1 MLLQIKE
8 YPIQIYCMGNV
19 SLLNNHKTIA
29 IVGSRDSTEYG
40 RKYAEKFAKELSKSN
55 ICIIS
60 GLALGIDTSAH
71 LGAMKGTGNTIAVLG
86 GGFNDIYP
94 KQNLWLYD
102 EILNNNGCVIT
113 EYEENEETR
122 KSNFPKRN
130 RIISGIADAVLV
142 IEASTRSGRK

>member
-1 MLLQIKE
+1 MFLQIKE

-40 RKYAEKFAKELSKSN
+40 RKYAKKFAKELSKSN

-71 LGAMKGTGNTIAVLG
+71 LGAMKGTGKYNCCTWWR
-86 GGFNDIYP
+86 FYMIYT
-94 KQNLWLYD
+94 QNKIY
-102 EILNNNGCVIT
+102 G
-113 EYEENEETR
+113 YMM
-122 KSNFPKRN
+122 KS
-130 RIISGIADAVLV
+130 
-142 IEASTRSGRK
+142 